1 MRRCPT
7 TQGSCTRREV
17 LTAFLGA
24 PLALAACKTK
34 KRVPDGDM
42 AFKPDELGHR
52 VRDEKPPAI
61 PKDKW
66 ERAGIVIVGA
76 GIAGL
81 SAARQLLAAGYDDF
95 VVLELESAPG
105 GTARSG
111 ANGTSAY
118 PWGAHYITAPMK
130 ENAEMLGLLRELDLV
145 EGEDAAGEPTFRE
158 EMLCREPQERVF
170 ADGVWH
176 DGLYLHDGESE
187 DDKQQFAR
195 FKETIERF
203 AATKDAKGRRAF
215 AVPTAHGSDDADLTA
230 LDKSSMAEW
239 LVREKLTSE
248 RLRWLVDYACRD
260 DFGARAAQTSA
271 WAGIH
276 YYASRLVGPGR
287 EPQAVLTW
295 PAGNGWLV
303 GKLHEKIRA
312 KLRVGLAV
320 ADVAPVSNV
329 ETGKSGVD
337 VIAIGTAPT
346 AIGIHAERVIF
357 AAPQFVARAVVRPYR
372 DAPPPHLAAFQYGAW
387 MVANITL
394 GARPKSRRRGEHMMA
409 WDNVLRDSP
418 SLGYVVATHQTGRDH
433 GPTVLTYYHPLCD
446 EDPRAGRRRLY
457 AAGRDEWADVALTDL
472 ETAHPDIRE
481 LATRVDVVRWGHAMV
496 RPSPGFVFGGARAAA
511 VRPLQGIHF
520 AHTDLSGVALF
531 EEAFHHGIRAA
542 NEALAAIR
550 KTP

>member
-1 MRRCPT
+1 M
-7 TQGSCTRREV
+7 SLTRRDV
-17 LTAFLGA
+17 LAAFLGA
-24 PLALAACKTK
+24 PLAMAACNSK

-42 AFKPDELGHR
+42 AFRPDELGHR
-52 VRDEKPPAI
+52 VRDEKPPVV

-81 SAARQLLAAGYDDF
+81 SAARRLLASGYDDF
-95 VVLELESAPG
+95 VMLELESAPG

-111 ANGTSAY
+111 ANATSAY

-130 ENAEMLGLLRELDLV
+130 ENVDMLALLRELDLV
-145 EGEDAAGEPTFRE
+145 EGQNAAGEPTFRE
-158 EMLCREPQERVF
+158 EVLCREPQERLF

-176 DGLYLHDGESE
+176 DGLYQHDHASE
-187 DDKQQFAR
+187 DDKRQLAR

-203 AATKDAKGRRAF
+203 AAMRDGKGRRAF
-215 AVPTAHGSDDADLTA
+215 AVPTAHGSDDPVLTA
-230 LDKSSMAEW
+230 LDEISVAEW
-239 LVREKLTSE
+239 MSREKLTSD

-260 DFGARAAQTSA
+260 DFGARAAHTSA

-287 EPQAVLTW
+287 EPQPVLTW

-303 GKLHEKIRA
+303 GKLHEKVRS
-312 KLRVGLAV
+312 KLRLGLAV
-320 ADVAPVSNV
+320 ADVAPTSDVA
-329 ETGKSGVD
+329 TGKAGVD
-337 VIAIGTAPT
+337 VVAVGAPPS
-346 AIGIHAERVIF
+346 AVGIHCDRVIF

-387 MVANITL
+387 MVANVTL
-394 GARPKSRRRGEHMMA
+394 SGRPKARKRGEPMMA

-446 EDPRAGRRRLY
+446 EDPRAARRRLY
-457 AAGRDEWADVALTDL
+457 AAGRDEWADVALADL

-496 RPSPGFVFGGARAAA
+496 RPSAGFVFGGARAAA
-511 VRPLQGIHF
+511 ARPVQGIHF
-520 AHTDLSGVALF
+520 ANTDLSGVALF

-542 NEALAAIR
+542 DEALAPMR
-550 KTP
+550 PKP

>member
-1 MRRCPT
+1 V
-7 TQGSCTRREV
+7 SLTRRDM
-17 LTAFLGA
+17 LAAFLGA

-34 KRVPDGDM
+34 KRVPDGEL
-42 AFKPDELGHR
+42 AFEPDRLGHR
-52 VRDEKPPAI
+52 VRDEKPPVIAAER
-61 PKDKW
+61 W

-81 SAARQLLAAGYDDF
+81 SAARRLLAKGYEDF
-95 VVLELESAPG
+95 VVLELDTAAG

-111 ANGTSAY
+111 SNATSAY

-130 ENAEMLGLLRELDLV
+130 ENTDLLDLLRELDLV
-145 EGEDAAGEPTFRE
+145 EATDAAGEPVFRE
-158 EMLCREPQERVF
+158 ELLCREPQERIF
-170 ADGVWH
+170 AGGQWH
-176 DGLYLHDGESE
+176 EGLYLHEGESD
-187 DDKQQFAR
+187 DDKQQLAR
-195 FKETIERF
+195 FKTIIEGY
-203 AATKDAKGRRAF
+203 AALKDARGRRAF
-215 AVPTAHGSDDADLTA
+215 AVPTSQGSDDAELAA
-230 LDKSSMAEW
+230 LDRTSIAEW
-239 LVREKLTSE
+239 LAREKLTSE

-260 DFGARAAQTSA
+260 DFGARAAHTSA

-303 GKLHEKIRA
+303 SKLQE
-312 KLRVGLAV
+312 KLRSKLRLGLAV
-320 ADVAPVSNV
+320 ADVAPTTNA
-329 ETGKSGVD
+329 ETGRAGVD
-337 VIAIGTAPT
+337 VVAIGAPPR
-346 AIGIHAERVIF
+346 AVGIHADRVVF
-357 AAPQFVARAVVRPYR
+357 AAPQFVARAVVRPCR
-372 DAPPPHLAAFQYGAW
+372 DAPPAHLAAFQYGAW
-387 MVANITL
+387 MVANLTL
-394 GARPKSRRRGEHMMA
+394 SARPKAGKRGHGQLMA

-446 EDPRAGRRRLY
+446 EDPRAARRRLY

-481 LATRVDVVRWGHAMV
+481 VTTRVDVVRWGHAMV

-511 VRPLQGIHF
+511 ARPVQGIHF

-542 NEALAAIR
+542 DEALAAIR
-550 KTP
+550 PAP